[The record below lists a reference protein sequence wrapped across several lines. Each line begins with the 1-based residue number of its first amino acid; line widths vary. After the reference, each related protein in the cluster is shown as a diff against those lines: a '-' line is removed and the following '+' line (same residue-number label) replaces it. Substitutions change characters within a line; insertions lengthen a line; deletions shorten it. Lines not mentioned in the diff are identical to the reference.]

1 MQLCLVLL
9 SKDELLLQCPS
20 ETLRPSWE
28 ALPNFPVTFC
38 QKMRTTTFIWYSG
51 LKEMP
56 PSPCTGNLFW
66 WSSSCHSGNLRW
78 FFVSY
83 EPHIS
88 AELSWWRENL
98 LALLSSLDVRGKPLN
113 QASHWAESSSLGQ
126 RTSFRT
132 QSVPNSLLIEDLTLQ
147 VRYVQ
152 KKSLLEN
159 FQEKMKRMQDHNV

>member
-88 AELSWWRENL
+88 AELSWYDVKTFWLCFLAWMFVENHWIKPVTGQNL
-98 LALLSSLDVRGKPLN
+98 LPWGNAPLLEHRVCLIVFSSRI
-113 QASHWAESSSLGQ
+113 SHC
-126 RTSFRT
+126 
-132 QSVPNSLLIEDLTLQ
+132 
-147 VRYVQ
+147 RYVTCK
-152 KKSLLEN
+152 KKSLLEK
-159 FQEKMKRMQDHNV
+159 FPSSERMKS